1 MYYADPDGNQMK
13 VQVEAMAPV
22 EANDFMRGPRF
33 AQNPIGAE
41 YDPADWLARWRTG
54 EPGASFLT
62 RAADLPVSPVR
73 AVAMRP

>member
-1 MYYADPDGNQMK
+1 
-13 VQVEAMAPV
+13 MAPD

-33 AQNPIGAE
+33 AQNPIGVE

-54 EPGASFLT
+54 EPAARFLT

-73 AVAMRP
+73 GGAVVR